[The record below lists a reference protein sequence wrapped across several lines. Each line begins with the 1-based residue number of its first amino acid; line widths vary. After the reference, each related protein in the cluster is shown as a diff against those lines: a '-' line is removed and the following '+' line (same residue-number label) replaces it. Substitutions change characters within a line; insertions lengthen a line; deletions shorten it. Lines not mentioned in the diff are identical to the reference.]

1 MGRSALFQPEPLSW
15 HPNLH
20 QTTQPESAAI
30 LKWHFP
36 LSFIGF
42 TVSITES
49 LALAREP
56 SQSNHFVIDFTY
68 IYLKPCRSSYCLLDP
83 NNPGKE
89 EVKHDEGRSQ
99 KNPCWIQYRGAA
111 VSFRD
116 SNIRSS
122 IRLRSRESRCRWH
135 RKEGRSCC

>member
-49 LALAREP
+49 LRERDIYGEGD
-56 SQSNHFVIDFTY
+56 HFLI
-68 IYLKPCRSSYCLLDP
+68 K
-83 NNPGKE
+83 
-89 EVKHDEGRSQ
+89 
-99 KNPCWIQYRGAA
+99 
-111 VSFRD
+111 
-116 SNIRSS
+116 
-122 IRLRSRESRCRWH
+122 
-135 RKEGRSCC
+135 